1 MHFIKDNRIVFQAK
15 TGACTA
21 AYLVGDT
28 IPVEVFACLSSTTTL
43 PLDYHLWHR
52 RLCHSHLAG
61 IKKLLS
67 GNLVTGVKL
76 DSQADLDPV
85 CEACKAG
92 KMHADPFPSLH
103 FQPPNPSNPST
114 VMSMALLRCPHIKG
128 IAIGSLSLMTSLA
141 SRLFTSLSRSLGPL
155 LPSSSSKLGLRMSLE

>member
-1 MHFIKDNRIVFQAK
+1 MSFMSLHSAVIYFLCSIFCAIYLTLHRHFTVSIESDTMHFIKDNRIVFQAK

-76 DSQADLDPV
+76 DSQAELDPV

-92 KMHADPFPSLH
+92 KMHADPFP
-103 FQPPNPSNPST
+103 PST
-114 VMSMALLRCPHIKG
+114 
-128 IAIGSLSLMTSLA
+128 
-141 SRLFTSLSRSLGPL
+141 
-155 LPSSSSKLGLRMSLE
+155 SSHQTPPTRPQ